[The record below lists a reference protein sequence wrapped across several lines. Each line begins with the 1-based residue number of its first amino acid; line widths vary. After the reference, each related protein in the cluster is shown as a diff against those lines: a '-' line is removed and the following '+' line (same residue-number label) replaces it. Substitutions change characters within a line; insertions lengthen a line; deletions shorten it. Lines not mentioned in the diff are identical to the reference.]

1 LETCRST
8 GKMAAFGLDPQI
20 RRVPP
25 RMEQLRPS
33 QSSDVNL
40 LGDRERVIDL
50 DAKIAHV

>member
-1 LETCRST
+1 MPATNPRS
-8 GKMAAFGLDPQI
+8 GIGLDPQI

-25 RMEQLRPS
+25 QMEQLRPS

-40 LGDRERVIDL
+40 LGDRECVIDL